1 MSFTS
6 EKRNQI
12 KHYFLEKIKEEP
24 NNAVKKTCE
33 TFNISQNTVYRY
45 IKELKKD
52 YIIFRHG
59 QQINFVQSFN
69 CVSINLNANERI
81 EEYDIFEKY

>member
-24 NNAVKKTCE
+24 NNAVKKHVKHL
-33 TFNISQNTVYRY
+33 IY
-45 IKELKKD
+45 LK
-52 YIIFRHG
+52 IQFIA
-59 QQINFVQSFN
+59 ILEN
-69 CVSINLNANERI
+69 
-81 EEYDIFEKY
+81 